1 MSPRHGVVVDLTRV
15 RLTLS
20 ALDKLV
26 ADHPELEGA
35 LLEGEM
41 ERASLDG
48 SGENPSKPLAP

>member
-1 MSPRHGVVVDLTRV
+1 MSPRRGVVVDLTRV

-41 ERASLDG
+41 ERGLDDRG
-48 SGENPSKPLAP
+48 GNPSKPLAR

>member
-1 MSPRHGVVVDLTRV
+1 MSPRRGVVVDLARV

-41 ERASLDG
+41 ERGLDD
-48 SGENPSKPLAP
+48 SGGNPSNLLAR

>member
-41 ERASLDG
+41 ERGLDDRG
-48 SGENPSKPLAP
+48 GNPSKPLAR